1 VSCTLGVE
9 RSEVLSRSRQ
19 RRLSLAR
26 ALITWYATERGVA
39 TLAEVARRLERDP
52 STLFVGVERYRTLRP
67 ELFNLT
73 ALPDT
78 GPLLRQ
84 APQAPPVQPVVEE
97 TPRTGGPVLSGAW
110 VTRR

>member
-1 VSCTLGVE
+1 
-9 RSEVLSRSRQ
+9 
-19 RRLSLAR
+19 
-26 ALITWYATERGVA
+26 VA

-78 GPLLRQ
+78 GPLLRPTTPGVPTPGN
-84 APQAPPVQPVVEE
+84 AVSSAVPMPGVVPTTVDVPSVEE
-97 TPRTGGPVLSGAW
+97 TPHAVATVAAPAPALSGAW
-110 VTRR
+110 VPRR